1 MKNTVLLIALI
12 MSLSCVYSQKGFKTD
27 LVIDSLSP
35 NHSLNV
41 VEHEGKFYTHSQ
53 HFDSEI
59 GVWNMAMVVLDAN
72 GNLIDRKFLRNDT
85 VALPSFINH
94 ANYDGETYSIIG
106 TKRGMNSIM
115 TYDFIRD
122 TFYTSEQ
129 ILLTKTKTSGSAME
143 IDPVTGAKY
152 VIGGNVRFSPSDPLL
167 FQFKVYKILE
177 SDTLFYIYED
187 DDKQVRSR
195 NARINHDGNL
205 VVVGTNSFGNGYQ
218 NQDSSFIA
226 IFDPDLNLI
235 SSTLF
240 SNEQAPARVYK
251 GMCIDS
257 RNEIVCT
264 HEKRAL
270 IDTTLQVS
278 DPNNDN
284 LLIPGMM
291 KFDEE
296 GKHLW
301 TVDIGNNINN
311 TSFYGTW
318 EAVIESQEKDGYII
332 AGSESYLSERRDTL
346 LASAALAKVSLDG
359 DSLWMRRYSYE
370 REGAVAADEFN
381 DVYPTSD
388 GGYIAVGRSS
398 GYRTVGVDS
407 PSLYSIILKVDSE
420 GRLDTATTSVITV
433 DEQEDS
439 ILIFPN
445 PSSGRVCIQQEGQE
459 FYNAELLSPSGQLIK
474 KFELLA
480 DNHHVILSSDTFS
493 ESGMYLLRLRNKQ
506 GEIKA
511 KKIVVER

>member
-1 MKNTVLLIALI
+1 MKNTVLLITLV
-12 MSLSCVYSQKGFKTD
+12 MLSSIVYSQKGFKTD

-35 NHSLNV
+35 NHSFNV

-72 GNLIDRKFLRNDT
+72 GSLVDRKFLRNDT
-85 VALPSFINH
+85 VAIPSFINH

-122 TFYTSEQ
+122 TFYTSEVINQ
-129 ILLTKTKTSGSAME
+129 FETKTSGSVLE
-143 IDPVTGAKY
+143 INPNSGARY
-152 VIGGNVRFSPSDPLL
+152 VCGVNIRFTTSDPIL
-167 FQFKVYKILE
+167 FQFKVFKILE
-177 SDTLFYIYED
+177 TDTIFYVYED
-187 DDKQVRSR
+187 DVKRLNAT
-195 NARINHDGNL
+195 NARVNHDGNL

-407 PSLYSIILKVDSE
+407 PSLYSIFLKVDSE
-420 GRLDTATTSVITV
+420 GRLDTSTTSVITV
-433 DEQEDS
+433 DNTEES
-439 ILIFPN
+439 ILVYPN
-445 PSSGRVCIQQEGQE
+445 PSSGRVCIQQKGNI
-459 FYNAELLSPSGQLIK
+459 YYSAELLSPSGQSVRR
-474 KFELLA
+474 FELLA

-506 GEIKA
+506 GKLKV